1 SSVWS
6 QSNDATL
13 EIVAQKATYKIGERA
28 KYLVKNPFEIT
39 EALITVERYGVLDSW
54 VETFTTSTPIV
65 EFEVKEEYLPGFYLS
80 VVALSPRV
88 SKPIKDGV
96 VDLGKP
102 SYKMGYVQTQV
113 RDAKKELEISVK
125 SDKELYKPQEKV
137 TLNIDVKN
145 RENSKEY
152 ELAIAVVDASVL
164 ALNKKGDKY
173 YDLYNGLNQLDS
185 LDVQNFSL
193 ISRLIGRQNF
203 EKKGANQGG
212 DGGDIGLGL
221 KNFRDDFKHIAYWN
235 PSLVVKDNAK
245 LEFTLPD
252 NLTEY
257 KVIVLGI
264 SKGDEMGRGV
274 SSFKVNQEIQLRPI
288 MPNQIVAGDSFEAGF
303 SILNSSSEV
312 AKLELSIEAKG
323 VANAKKEMELVVGP
337 FTREKIFLPL
347 QTTQD
352 GNITFEVI
360 AKGKKDS
367 DALKHILVVNKK
379 TSLISMANFG
389 STTENEISEAIKV
402 PKDIEPNVGAIG
414 VTLSNTVLGN
424 IDGAFKYLK
433 DYPYLCWEQRLS
445 KGVGASHYLGLSDYL
460 SLSWQ
465 DADKDI
471 KEVLKDASNYQAPN
485 GGMAFWVGANEFV
498 NPYISAYTA
507 LGFSWLKE
515 SGYEVDLGVKER
527 LDEYLNAYLSQQD
540 LTQGYN
546 RGMSATIRAV
556 ALHALARE
564 KRIKAHDIQ
573 RYFKHYK
580 LMSLFGRAQYFQA
593 MLNTQ
598 DVNSESK
605 DELLSSILANATQS
619 AGRFDF
625 SESLEDESVYL
636 LESPM
641 RTNCAVLSALLQAKK
656 VGTYDKKIGDIPQ
669 KLMRTI
675 TQHRGG
681 RGHWENT
688 QENLFCIQAIK
699 EYAELYESKNS
710 SMDVGVLL
718 DAKELAKVEFK
729 TKKDGQK
736 NIEMKLREEDI
747 ASDKNLTI
755 KKEGEGRLYYTS
767 SISYSPKLLARDA
780 INAGFEIHRQYA
792 LKDRDGWKL
801 LTPPLKLKSGDVV
814 RVDLYIYNASVKH
827 FVVLSDPVAGGFE
840 PINTTLATASRS
852 DGDIKSAKMP
862 QGSRWYE
869 VAEWSEY
876 GGYSS
881 GFYHKELRHESAEF
895 YADYLGVGN
904 YHLSYTLQAIASG
917 EFAALPSHIEQMYDA
932 DVFGESS
939 PALFVIE

>member
-1 SSVWS
+1 
-6 QSNDATL
+6 
-13 EIVAQKATYKIGERA
+13 
-28 KYLVKNPFEIT
+28 
-39 EALITVERYGVLDSW
+39 
-54 VETFTTSTPIV
+54 
-65 EFEVKEEYLPGFYLS
+65 
-80 VVALSPRV
+80 
-88 SKPIKDGV
+88 
-96 VDLGKP
+96 
-102 SYKMGYVQTQV
+102 M
-113 RDAKKELEISVK
+113 
-125 SDKELYKPQEKV
+125 
-137 TLNIDVKN
+137 
-145 RENSKEY
+145 
-152 ELAIAVVDASVL
+152 
-164 ALNKKGDKY
+164 
-173 YDLYNGLNQLDS
+173 
-185 LDVQNFSL
+185 
-193 ISRLIGRQNF
+193 IGRQNF

-471 KEVLKDASNYQAPN
+471 KEILKDASNYQAPN
-485 GGMAFWVGANEFV
+485 GGMAFWIGANEFV

-527 LDEYLNAYLSQQD
+527 LDGYLNAYLSQQD
-540 LTQGYN
+540 LT
-546 RGMSATIRAV
+546 
-556 ALHALARE
+556 
-564 KRIKAHDIQ
+564 
-573 RYFKHYK
+573 
-580 LMSLFGRAQYFQA
+580 
-593 MLNTQ
+593 
-598 DVNSESK
+598 
-605 DELLSSILANATQS
+605 
-619 AGRFDF
+619 
-625 SESLEDESVYL
+625 
-636 LESPM
+636 
-641 RTNCAVLSALLQAKK
+641 
-656 VGTYDKKIGDIPQ
+656 
-669 KLMRTI
+669 
-675 TQHRGG
+675 
-681 RGHWENT
+681 
-688 QENLFCIQAIK
+688 
-699 EYAELYESKNS
+699 
-710 SMDVGVLL
+710 
-718 DAKELAKVEFK
+718 
-729 TKKDGQK
+729 
-736 NIEMKLREEDI
+736 
-747 ASDKNLTI
+747 
-755 KKEGEGRLYYTS
+755 
-767 SISYSPKLLARDA
+767 
-780 INAGFEIHRQYA
+780 
-792 LKDRDGWKL
+792 
-801 LTPPLKLKSGDVV
+801 
-814 RVDLYIYNASVKH
+814 
-827 FVVLSDPVAGGFE
+827 
-840 PINTTLATASRS
+840 
-852 DGDIKSAKMP
+852 
-862 QGSRWYE
+862 
-869 VAEWSEY
+869 
-876 GGYSS
+876 
-881 GFYHKELRHESAEF
+881 
-895 YADYLGVGN
+895 
-904 YHLSYTLQAIASG
+904 
-917 EFAALPSHIEQMYDA
+917 
-932 DVFGESS
+932 
-939 PALFVIE
+939 